1 MLYKYALL
9 SVGEL
14 LADFIGIEIAEDI
27 STTERFQRFQGG
39 SPSNLAANMARLGNA
54 TAIVSCVGDDNLGKY
69 LIEKVR
75 ETGVDVSY
83 IAVDKQEPTSI
94 VVVARSRA
102 TPDFIAYRTADRMI
116 HPKHIS
122 DELLSQSAIF
132 HTTCFALSQNPAQKT
147 IVDAAE
153 RAAKLGC
160 QLSIDLNYAPTIW
173 ADREEAWQTIEAY
186 IKHGAL
192 AKISEDDA
200 ERLYDRNVEPEEA
213 IADLHRM
220 GASVVC
226 YTLGGRGSI
235 VSYENGTKS
244 FEMAARKIEVIDAT
258 GAGDS
263 YWSGFLTAFLE
274 GKDFETCAKAGVN
287 IAVLKLTTL
296 GPLPAKVS
304 RTILYNTP
312 NP

>member
-1 MLYKYALL
+1 MTQKYALL
-9 SVGEL
+9 AVGEL
-14 LADFIGIEIAEDI
+14 LADFIGMELADDI

-39 SPSNLAANMARLGNA
+39 SPSNLAANMARLGNV
-54 TAIVSCVGDDNLGKY
+54 TTIVSCVGDDNLGKY
-69 LIEKVR
+69 LVEKVR
-75 ETGVDVSY
+75 ETGVDISN
-83 IAVDKQEPTSI
+83 IAVDKKEPSSI
-94 VVVARSRA
+94 VVVARSKS

-116 HPKHIS
+116 LPEYIS

-147 IVDAAE
+147 IVEAAAK
-153 RAAKLGC
+153 AAKLGC

-173 ADREEAWQTIEAY
+173 QDREEAMQIIEAY

-192 AKISEDDA
+192 TKMSEDDA
-200 ERLYDRNVEPEEA
+200 ERLYGRVIEPEEA

-226 YTLGGRGSI
+226 FTLGGRGSI
-235 VSYENGTKS
+235 ISYENGEKK
-244 FEMAARKIEVIDAT
+244 FEMAARKIDVLDAT
-258 GAGDS
+258 GAGNS

-274 GKDFETCAKAGVN
+274 GKDIETCAKAGVN

-296 GPLPAKVS
+296 GPLPAKVN
-304 RTILYNTP
+304 RAILYTP
-312 NP
+312 HP

>member
-1 MLYKYALL
+1 MTHKYALL
-9 SVGEL
+9 AVGEL
-14 LADFIGIEIAEDI
+14 LADFIGIEIADDI
-27 STTERFQRFQGG
+27 ATTERFQRFQGG
-39 SPSNLAANMARLGNA
+39 SPSNLAANMARLGNT
-54 TAIVSCVGDDNLGKY
+54 TAIVACVGNDNLGKY
-69 LIEKVR
+69 LVEKVR
-75 ETGVDVSY
+75 ETGVDVSH
-83 IAVDKQEPTSI
+83 IIVEKQEPTSI
-94 VVVARSRA
+94 VIVARSKA

-116 HPKHIS
+116 RPKHIS

-147 IVDAAE
+147 IVEAAE

-192 AKISEDDA
+192 TKISEDDA
-200 ERLYDRNVEPEEA
+200 ERLYGRAVEPEEA
-213 IADLHRM
+213 IADLHHM

-235 VSYENGTKS
+235 ISHENGTKK
-244 FEMAARKIEVIDAT
+244 FEMAARKIDVIDAT

-274 GKDFETCAKAGVN
+274 GKDIETCAKAGVN

-296 GPLPAKVS
+296 GPLPAKVN
-304 RTILYNTP
+304 RGILYNT
-312 NP
+312 NS